1 MLDTNVL
8 IAAMKNPRKQTQTLR
23 LLAKII
29 EDPNIKLVAN
39 ELLVE
44 EMLRYAELLRSPTA
58 ATIVAALI
66 GKTSL
71 VKVSQNYRAI
81 CKAYVKTPN
90 KADVLHAATCLQ
102 AGAVMISND
111 RHFNRIGDEGIIKV
125 WSIADAIKKLHR

>member
-39 ELLVE
+39 DLLVE

-102 AGAVMISND
+102 ADTVMISND

>member
-1 MLDTNVL
+1 
-8 IAAMKNPRKQTQTLR
+8 MKNPRKQTQTLR

-102 AGAVMISND
+102 ADAVMISND

>member
-1 MLDTNVL
+1 
-8 IAAMKNPRKQTQTLR
+8 MKNPRKQTQTLR